1 MDKKCGGRFLFTEE
15 EKKIKPDQI
24 GEGLICSKEFL
35 IAGDFFSIFFL
46 FLSKSYHARV
56 GGLLNSNVLVSGKKL
71 NMPLK
76 YKGI

>member
-1 MDKKCGGRFLFTEE
+1 MVGDFYSQR
-15 EKKIKPDQI
+15 KKIKPDQI

-35 IAGDFFSIFFL
+35 IAGEFFSIFFSIKV
-46 FLSKSYHARV
+46 LSCS